1 MWRAKSRSKISVIF
15 GSCLFVRSQR
25 GFWWARGGREIE
37 PGKNSHGAPW
47 SGALSFQKRDHT
59 TPCDR
64 IGLLPRLPC
73 FGSRIASTGSD
84 TPWAAGPANL
94 P

>member
-1 MWRAKSRSKISVIF
+1 MAF
-15 GSCLFVRSQR
+15 N
-25 GFWWARGGREIE
+25 GREIAL
-37 PGKNSHGAPW
+37 GKNGHGAPW

-84 TPWAAGPANL
+84 TPWAAGPANYSL
-94 P
+94 EVV